1 MDEIQHE
8 LVKMARNFDASPAVT
23 TGMPQDPYFGPKRAD
38 TDRNG
43 QVTGMDLFG
52 VRCWGH
58 LYNTVRTLQSKT
70 VWGMTSTCAE
80 SKTLG

>member
-1 MDEIQHE
+1 MDKIQHE

-23 TGMPQDPYFGPKRAD
+23 MGMPRDPYFGQKWAE
-38 TDRNG
+38 TGRNG

-58 LYNTVRTLQSKT
+58 LKIYDN
-70 VWGMTSTCAE
+70 VWVMRAFC
-80 SKTLG
+80 